1 METMTFTRQAGAA
14 VFLVTLTLSMQCAG
28 IALLISWARASIE
41 RRIARLSSLN
51 AAVLMIRFSTLV
63 IVLRF
68 LQISVWAVFYRWY
81 CFSVVG
87 VLVLLLCHQLLHR
100 RLWGCRLTR
109 SFPSTRAGRE
119 CHRRVDVWHLCKWP
133 RCIGDQVSRT

>member
-41 RRIARLSSLN
+41 RDRPPELTERRRPDDPIFDLGDCSAFFADFRLGS
-51 AAVLMIRFSTLV
+51 VLPLV
-63 IVLRF
+63 L
-68 LQISVWAVFYRWY
+68 
-81 CFSVVG
+81 FSVVG

-109 SFPSTRAGRE
+109 SFPSTS
-119 CHRRVDVWHLCKWP
+119 LLN
-133 RCIGDQVSRT
+133 S